1 MEEFCAESSE
11 VEDGRKRFN
20 FRLIGFLFRSLI
32 DQLILRSFERVN
44 QYFSGVMPGVR
55 GGGDQQNKF
64 SKPDPPVSSRTPL
77 AQFVLKSLRNNYCF
91 QTLALTNQFS
101 IENNPQHF
109 YCHHKPQPLM
119 AHFNHRRLLEEM
131 A

>member
-1 MEEFCAESSE
+1 MQSPVRWRTA
-11 VEDGRKRFN
+11 GRDFD

-44 QYFSGVMPGVR
+44 QYFSGEMPGGR
-55 GGGDQQNKF
+55 GGGD
-64 SKPDPPVSSRTPL
+64 KPDPPVSSRTPL
-77 AQFVLKSLRNNYCF
+77 AGLVLNSLRNNYCF

-101 IENNPQHF
+101 KENNPQHF
-109 YCHHKPQPLM
+109 YCHRKPQPLM

-131 A
+131 V

>member
-1 MEEFCAESSE
+1 MLSPVRWRTAGTDF
-11 VEDGRKRFN
+11 D